1 MKPRAVYRLSLAVVG
16 VLSALNVGVVVWVVS
31 RLRSPVSYNV
41 RVIEPPSLPPA
52 PVLLDPSLPGNPSTN
67 SVAAALPV
75 VLPDPVPAVERYFL
89 PFQYFEVGGVPAA
102 FVNGRYIYP
111 NSRHAYGV
119 VRDIYPERI
128 YLEGGSYIDNAKIQ
142 RSIENDPIS
151 TGSSPSPK

>member
-16 VLSALNVGVVVWVVS
+16 VLSGLNVAVFVWVVA

-41 RVIEPPSLPPA
+41 RVIEPPTLPSA
-52 PVLLDPSLPGNPSTN
+52 PVLFDSPLPGEPPTN
-67 SVAAALPV
+67 SPPRSV
-75 VLPDPVPAVERYFL
+75 VLPDPIPSIERFTL

-128 YLEGGSYIDNAKIQ
+128 YLEGGSYIDNVKTQ
-142 RSIENDPIS
+142 RSEYDS
-151 TGSSPSPK
+151 VSPGTSATPQ

>member
-16 VLSALNVGVVVWVVS
+16 VLSGLNVAVVAWVVA

-41 RVIEPPSLPPA
+41 RVIEPPALPTA
-52 PVLLDPSLPGNPSTN
+52 PVLLSSSLPGEPSTN
-67 SVAAALPV
+67 PPSRSV
-75 VLPDPVPAVERYFL
+75 VLPDPLPIVERFQL
-89 PFQYFEVGGVPAA
+89 PYQYFEVGGVPAA

-128 YLEGGSYIDNAKIQ
+128 YLEGGSYIDNQRTQ
-142 RSIENDPIS
+142 RSEYEPVS
-151 TGSSPSPK
+151 PGTSSAPQ

>member
-16 VLSALNVGVVVWVVS
+16 VLAALNVGVAVWVVS

-41 RVIEPPSLPPA
+41 RVIEPPSLPTA
-52 PVLLDPSLPGNPSTN
+52 PSLVDAALPGEPSTN
-67 SVAAALPV
+67 SASFPV
-75 VLPDPVPAVERYFL
+75 VLPDPVPAAERYLL

-102 FVNGRYIYP
+102 FLNGRYIYP

-128 YLEGGSYIDNAKIQ
+128 YLEGGSYIDNVKTQ
-142 RSIENDPIS
+142 RSEYEPV
-151 TGSSPSPK
+151 SSGNPATPK

>member
-16 VLSALNVGVVVWVVS
+16 FLSALNVSVVVWVFA

-41 RVIEPPSLPPA
+41 RVIEPPALPAAPA
-52 PVLLDPSLPGNPSTN
+52 ILSSSLPGEPSTN
-67 SVAAALPV
+67 PSPASV
-75 VLPDPVPAVERYFL
+75 VLPDPLPAVERFQL
-89 PFQYFEVGGVPAA
+89 PYQYFEVGGVPAA

-128 YLEGGSYIDNAKIQ
+128 YLEGGSYIDNQRIQ
-142 RSIENDPIS
+142 RSEYDPVS
-151 TGSSPSPK
+151 TGTSPAPQ

>member
-16 VLSALNVGVVVWVVS
+16 VLSALNVGVAVWVVS

-41 RVIEPPSLPPA
+41 RVIEPPSFPSA
-52 PVLLDPSLPGNPSTN
+52 PFLSDSTLPGEPSTN
-67 SVAAALPV
+67 SAAFPVA
-75 VLPDPVPAVERYFL
+75 LPDPVPAVERYLL

-102 FVNGRYIYP
+102 FVNGRYVYP

-128 YLEGGSYIDNAKIQ
+128 YLEGGSYIDNQSIQ
-142 RSIENDPIS
+142 RSEHDSIS
-151 TGSSPSPK
+151 PGTTAAPK